1 MKVKFKKSFAR
12 DLKKRSN
19 DRKLSA
25 KVKRIIGQVDEAENA
40 HQIPNLKK
48 LKAQGN
54 YYRIRS
60 RDYRLGL
67 IIEGGTATF
76 VRVLHRSEIYRY
88 FP

>member
-1 MKVKFKKSFAR
+1 VKVKFKKSFAR

-48 LKAQGN
+48 LKA
-54 YYRIRS
+54 
-60 RDYRLGL
+60 
-67 IIEGGTATF
+67 
-76 VRVLHRSEIYRY
+76 
-88 FP
+88 